1 MAKVNDSIVTEF
13 VLLGLT
19 DQPELQLFLFFLF
32 LGIYVVTIVGNLL
45 LMILIKL
52 NPHLHTPMYFFLF
65 NMSFIDLCYSSVT
78 IPKMLM
84 NFVSE
89 KNSISYSGCMA
100 QLYFFCVFVNSESLL
115 LSAMAYDRYVAI
127 CYPLL
132 YNIKMSSRICSFLV
146 SGVFVMGLSVALAH
160 TGCMLRLS
168 FCAGN
173 VINHYMCDIPPLLEL
188 SCTSTYV
195 NELVVFVITG
205 IELVVIGSAIFPSYA
220 LIFSTILRINSTSG
234 RSKAFSTCSSHLT
247 AIFLFFGS
255 GIFVYLKPS
264 SSKSMNQGK
273 VSSVFYTIVI
283 PMLNPMIYSLRN
295 KDVKLAMQKTLR
307 PRMIS

>member
-1 MAKVNDSIVTEF
+1 
-13 VLLGLT
+13 
-19 DQPELQLFLFFLF
+19 
-32 LGIYVVTIVGNLL
+32 TIVGNLL
-45 LMILIKL
+45 LMILIKI

-65 NMSFIDLCYSSVT
+65 NMSLIDLCYSSVI

-89 KNSISYSGCMA
+89 KNIISYSGCMA

-115 LSAMAYDRYVAI
+115 LSAMAYDQYVAI

-132 YNIKMSSRICSFLV
+132 YNIKMSSQICSFLV
-146 SGVFVMGLSVALAH
+146 SGVFVMGFAVALAH

-168 FCAGN
+168 FC
-173 VINHYMCDIPPLLEL
+173 
-188 SCTSTYV
+188 
-195 NELVVFVITG
+195 
-205 IELVVIGSAIFPSYA
+205 
-220 LIFSTILRINSTSG
+220 
-234 RSKAFSTCSSHLT
+234 
-247 AIFLFFGS
+247 
-255 GIFVYLKPS
+255 
-264 SSKSMNQGK
+264 SMNQRK

-283 PMLNPMIYSLRN
+283 PMLSPIIYSLRN